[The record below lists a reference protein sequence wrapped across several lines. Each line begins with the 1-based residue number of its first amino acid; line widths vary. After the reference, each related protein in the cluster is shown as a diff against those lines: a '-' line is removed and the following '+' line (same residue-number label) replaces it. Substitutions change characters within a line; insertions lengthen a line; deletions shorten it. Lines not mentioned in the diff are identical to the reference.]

1 MLVVISNY
9 WHWYLYAVLTRNNNE
24 KRSKLTI
31 FSEQNVHLKRPPG
44 YRAVPWTSQRLR
56 IDHFGERKKYP
67 HRPSHAKLNFH
78 PRCARAIT
86 NKFDTIFAVNDVC
99 ALERITHYVAQM
111 QSATWGGQHTTPNVV
126 YSHTH
131 HTPGVSRT
139 SDGRAPVSRTLTHI
153 FSRCRFNIILQSPLQ
168 CCACACI
175 RTHARM
181 HTHSPS
187 P

>member
-1 MLVVISNY
+1 MIFVISNY

-31 FSEQNVHLKRPPG
+31 FSAQNVHLKRPPG
-44 YRAVPWTSQRLR
+44 YRAVPWNSQRLR

-99 ALERITHYVAQM
+99 AGAHYALRSSNAKRNLGRATHDTERSIFSHAPHARGFSYLRRTCA
-111 QSATWGGQHTTPNVV
+111 GQP
-126 YSHTH
+126 HTH
-131 HTPGVSRT
+131 
-139 SDGRAPVSRTLTHI
+139 THL
-153 FSRCRFNIILQSPLQ
+153 FSLSI
-168 CCACACI
+168 
-175 RTHARM
+175 
-181 HTHSPS
+181 
-187 P
+187 